1 MRAGLLDRRITIQ
14 GKSITQSDSGDEVVT
29 WTTVATVWAEKVEIR
44 GLERF
49 SIKQIVGHSVKTFKI
64 RWSAAVAAI
73 TNEHRIVFDGR
84 LFDITD
90 VRELDRRVGIEIDCY
105 APGEDSLIPAAVE
118 GDIGSFDSSV
128 ITFDDTD
135 HTMDEAA

>member
-14 GKSITQSDSGDEVVT
+14 GKSITQSDSGEEVVT
-29 WTTVATVWAEKVEIR
+29 WSDVATVWAEKVEIR

-49 SIKQIVGHSVKTFKI
+49 SIKQIVGHSVKTFRI
-64 RWSAAVAAI
+64 RWSAAVSQI
-73 TNEHRIVFDGR
+73 TVEHRILFDGR
-84 LFDITD
+84 IFDITD
-90 VRELDRRVGIEIDCY
+90 IRELDRRVGIEIDCY
-105 APGEDSLIPAAVE
+105 APSEEPLVE
-118 GDIGSFDSSV
+118 IDIGSFDSDL